1 MCGLPGGG
9 RGPEPG
15 GPDQRQEPAGREMW
29 AGSGGGYRFRGLGQ
43 SWSWL
48 SVPRQWGQGQWPFIP
63 CQSAHWPLARLWGCR
78 GERRRARVAGLGH
91 SHPRALTL
99 TLAHLSGLPLLSLGP
114 PSGWLSSPDSPPAP
128 KVSPRWPALVFCL
141 IGRKRSISNYSKI
154 TLMCPER
161 H

>member
-48 SVPRQWGQGQWPFIP
+48 SVPRQWGQGHSGRSFPVSLPTGPLLGSGVAGGSEGGPGWQAWGTVTLGPLPSPTSLGCP
-63 CQSAHWPLARLWGCR
+63 CFPLDLPLAG
-78 GERRRARVAGLGH
+78 
-91 SHPRALTL
+91 S
-99 TLAHLSGLPLLSLGP
+99 
-114 PSGWLSSPDSPPAP
+114 
-128 KVSPRWPALVFCL
+128 PALIAPQHRRFLLGGQLLFSV
-141 IGRKRSISNYSKI
+141 
-154 TLMCPER
+154 
-161 H
+161 